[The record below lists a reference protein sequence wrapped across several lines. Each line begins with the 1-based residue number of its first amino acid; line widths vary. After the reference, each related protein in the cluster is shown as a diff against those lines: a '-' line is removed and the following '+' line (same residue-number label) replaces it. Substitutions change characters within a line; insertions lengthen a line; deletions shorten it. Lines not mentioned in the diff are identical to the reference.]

1 MNMSITQ
8 CMVSTSESLLY
19 DPHFPMQHKI
29 ASLQA
34 IAQKPANYVKYYE
47 YYLK

>member
-1 MNMSITQ
+1 
-8 CMVSTSESLLY
+8 
-19 DPHFPMQHKI
+19 MQHKI

-47 YYLK
+47 YYLKWTAIYMLIKLYVLKYNPFFK